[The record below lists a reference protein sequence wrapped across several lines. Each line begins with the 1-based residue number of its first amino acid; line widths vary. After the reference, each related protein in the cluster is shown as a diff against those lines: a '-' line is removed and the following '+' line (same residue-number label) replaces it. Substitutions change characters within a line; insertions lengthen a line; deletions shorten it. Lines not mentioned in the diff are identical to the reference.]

1 MLHVISRLFC
11 MVTLICRIMFSPS
24 TWASAAPASRVAGRP
39 TRVSL
44 RSSGCPFSLAPCAH
58 CIFIA
63 VQPCWTFCL
72 VMWESSWALTLFFRL
87 FFFFTH
93 TYGSVSEMCIS
104 EPLIQIV
111 QPIWDRSAPALC
123 VVSSLSE
130 GPFWSCC
137 SELLS
142 PATVTN
148 QDCFLIVWTQFGLSN
163 LGSCVSPSC
172 ALEDKAVKESLYW
185 GEMSH
190 LCAKA
195 GREK

>member
-1 MLHVISRLFC
+1 MRFEALLDGDINLQDNVQPINMSVCSLRL
-11 MVTLICRIMFSPS
+11 S
-24 TWASAAPASRVAGRP
+24 VAGRP

-44 RSSGCPFSLAPCAH
+44 SSSGCPSSLPLCAH
-58 CIFIA
+58 RIFIA
-63 VQPCWTFCL
+63 SLPCYAFCL
-72 VMWESSWALTLFFRL
+72 VMLDSSWALTLFFCL
-87 FFFFTH
+87 FFFFLLHTH
-93 TYGSVSEMCIS
+93 ETAKEICIS
-104 EPLIQIV
+104 EPLSQIV
-111 QPIWDRSAPALC
+111 RPSWDQSGPALC

-172 ALEDKAVKESLYW
+172 AVEDKAVKET
-185 GEMSH
+185 
-190 LCAKA
+190 LCR
-195 GREK
+195 G